1 MADGLFQ
8 HDARLVVG
16 QAGDAQVVGDGH
28 EQLGRG
34 GQVVDACQPA
44 GLAQV
49 ARQAAEVGTLRGVHG
64 EVVQARREALPD
76 LLVEVLAG
84 DLCAAVAFGELDV
97 VVARQRAA
105 GQ

>member
-1 MADGLFQ
+1 M
-8 HDARLVVG
+8 R
-16 QAGDAQVVGDGH
+16 
-28 EQLGRG
+28 
-34 GQVVDACQPA
+34 QPA

-49 ARQAAEVGTLRGVHG
+49 ARQAAEVGALRGVHG

-97 VVARQRAA
+97 VVARQRPA
-105 GQ
+105 GQEMIRTALCRRASRYRW